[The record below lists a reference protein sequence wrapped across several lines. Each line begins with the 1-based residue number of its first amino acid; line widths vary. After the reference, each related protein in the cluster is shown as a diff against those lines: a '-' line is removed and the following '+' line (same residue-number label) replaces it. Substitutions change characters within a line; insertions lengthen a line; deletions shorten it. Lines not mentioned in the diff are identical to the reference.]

1 MTLIFLWEVKMLLVS
16 IEETEYV
23 PYLEQEQ
30 IILVN
35 TYQVN
40 SVLLTLSA
48 KTRNKT
54 LFLYVNGF

>member
-1 MTLIFLWEVKMLLVS
+1 MLLVS